1 MRGNRDAK
9 FMVAIL
15 VPRILKQSCQESND
29 KPRTKKSTMKV
40 VLFCGGM
47 GTRMREYSESI
58 PKPMVPIGYRP
69 IIWHVMKYY
78 AHYGHKDFILCLGY
92 KADVI
97 KNYFRNYDECVS
109 NDFILSGG
117 GKNLELLSSDIQ
129 DWRITFV
136 DTGLMSN
143 IGMRLRA
150 VKKYVQ
156 DEEIFLA
163 NYTDGLSDVSLHELE
178 QIFLRSNKVACFVSV
193 KPRASFHMISVDRN
207 GVVKGIEHIT
217 KSGVRI
223 NGGFFLF
230 RREVFTYIKDG
241 EELVEG
247 PFRRLIT
254 AGQLISHAHNGFW
267 ACMDTFRER
276 QELED
281 LYSRGNPP
289 WAVWNGHF
297 AEKSITLSTT

>member
-1 MRGNRDAK
+1 MR
-9 FMVAIL
+9 
-15 VPRILKQSCQESND
+15 
-29 KPRTKKSTMKV
+29 V
-40 VLFCGGM
+40 VLFCGGLGM
-47 GTRMREYSESI
+47 RMREYSETV

-69 IIWHVMKYY
+69 ILWHVMKYY

-109 NDFILSGG
+109 NDFVLSGG
-117 GKNLELLSSDIQ
+117 GKNVELLNSDIQ

-136 DTGLMSN
+136 DTGLTSN

-156 DEEIFLA
+156 DQEVFLA
-163 NYTDGLSDVSLHELE
+163 NYTDGLSDVSLNELE
-178 QIFLRSNKVACFVSV
+178 QIFRRSNKVACFVSV
-193 KPRASFHMISVDRN
+193 KPHASFHMISVDRN
-207 GVVKGIEHIT
+207 GIVKGIEHIT

-230 RREVFTYIKDG
+230 RREVFAYIKDG
-241 EELVEG
+241 EELVEA

-267 ACMDTFRER
+267 ACMDTFKER

-289 WAVWNGHF
+289 WAAWKGHS
-297 AEKSITLSTT
+297 AEKAITSATS